1 MRFVKCELHTH
12 TLWSD
17 GTMTP
22 EELVENAVKRGY
34 AAIASTDHNTWFAY
48 PRIKAAADKSGLVA
62 VKGIEWT
69 TFYGHLTV
77 LGGNSPVDWRDV
89 CPDNIADKILEARAS
104 GDAVVLCHPA
114 RIGGQICC
122 GCHNDFDIGAG
133 LLCAMEVWSR
143 YNQNRDAANAEA
155 ERLWRARLDDGER
168 IAAVYGYDWHR
179 PDRGC
184 PPYSATYVGVEGAVT
199 PEKIV
204 EGVKRGRTYVSSGV
218 ELEISVTAAGERR
231 EIGDSFP
238 AGEVAVSVTVKRDDD
253 YAKEYAVET
262 EAIAV
267 EGSAFSARAEGD
279 RLSVTARA
287 EKGYFFVKVF
297 GKIDGE
303 RTELAITA
311 PFYTEEI

>member
-1 MRFVKCELHTH
+1 MRYVKCELHTH

-22 EELVENAVKRGY
+22 EELVENAVRRGY
-34 AAIASTDHNTWFAY
+34 RAIASTDHNTWFAY
-48 PRIKAAADKSGLVA
+48 PRIKAAADRAGLVA

-89 CPDNIADKILEARAS
+89 GPTNIDEKILEARAS

-122 GCHNDFDIGAG
+122 GCHNDFDIAAG
-133 LLCAMEVWSR
+133 VLSGMEVWSR

-155 ERLWRARLDDGER
+155 ERLWRERLDNGER

-179 PDRGC
+179 PDKGC
-184 PPYSATYVGVEGAVT
+184 PSYSATYVGVDGEVT

-204 EGVKRGRTYVSSGV
+204 EGVKRGHTYVSSGV
-218 ELEISVTAAGERR
+218 VLDVKVSAGGAARETGDAIPAGAVEAEVTA
-231 EIGDSFP
+231 
-238 AGEVAVSVTVKRDDD
+238 TVDDV
-253 YAKEYAVET
+253 YAKEYDVEI
-262 EAIAV
+262 EEISV
-267 EGSAFSARAEGD
+267 EGSAFSARARD
-279 RLSVTARA
+279 NRLSVAATA
-287 EKGYFFVKVF
+287 EKGYFFFKVF
-297 GKIDGE
+297 GRINGE
-303 RTELAITA
+303 RTELAITSPYYA
-311 PFYTEEI
+311 EEL

>member
-1 MRFVKCELHTH
+1 MRYVKCELHTH

-22 EELVENAVKRGY
+22 EELVENAVRRGY
-34 AAIASTDHNTWFAY
+34 RAIASTDHNTWFAY
-48 PRIKAAADKSGLVA
+48 PRIKAAADRAGLVA

-89 CPDNIADKILEARAS
+89 GPTNIDEKILEARAS

-122 GCHNDFDIGAG
+122 GCHNDFDIAAG
-133 LLCAMEVWSR
+133 VLSGMEVWSR

-155 ERLWRARLDDGER
+155 ERLWRERLDNGER

-179 PDRGC
+179 PDKGC
-184 PPYSATYVGVEGAVT
+184 PSYSATYVGVDGEVT

-204 EGVKRGRTYVSSGV
+204 EGVKRGHTYVSSGV
-218 ELEISVTAAGERR
+218 VLDVKVSAGGAARETGDAIPAGAVEAEVTA
-231 EIGDSFP
+231 
-238 AGEVAVSVTVKRDDD
+238 TVDDV
-253 YAKEYAVET
+253 YAKEYDVEI
-262 EAIAV
+262 EEISV
-267 EGSAFSARAEGD
+267 EGSAFSARARGN
-279 RLSVTARA
+279 RLSVAATA
-287 EKGYFFVKVF
+287 EKGYFFFKVF
-297 GKIDGE
+297 GRINGE
-303 RTELAITA
+303 RAELAITSPYYA
-311 PFYTEEI
+311 EEL

>member
-1 MRFVKCELHTH
+1 MRYVKCELHTH

-22 EELVENAVKRGY
+22 EELVENAVRRGY
-34 AAIASTDHNTWFAY
+34 LAIASTDHNTWFAY
-48 PRIKAAADKSGLVA
+48 PRIKAAADRAGLVA

-89 CPDNIADKILEARAS
+89 GPTNIDEKILEARAS

-122 GCHNDFDIGAG
+122 GCHNDFDIAAG
-133 LLCAMEVWSR
+133 VLSGMEVWSR

-155 ERLWRARLDDGER
+155 ERLWRERLDNGER

-179 PDRGC
+179 PDKGC
-184 PPYSATYVGVEGAVT
+184 PSYSATYVGVDGEVT

-204 EGVKRGRTYVSSGV
+204 EGVKRGHTYVSSGV
-218 ELEISVTAAGERR
+218 VLDVKVSAGGAARETGDAIPAGAVEAEVTA
-231 EIGDSFP
+231 
-238 AGEVAVSVTVKRDDD
+238 TVDDV
-253 YAKEYAVET
+253 YAKEYDVEI
-262 EAIAV
+262 EEISV
-267 EGSAFSARAEGD
+267 EGSAFSARARGN
-279 RLSVTARA
+279 RLSVAATA
-287 EKGYFFVKVF
+287 EKGYFFFKVF
-297 GKIDGE
+297 GRINGE
-303 RTELAITA
+303 RTELVITSPYYA
-311 PFYTEEI
+311 EEL

>member
-1 MRFVKCELHTH
+1 MRYVKCELHTH

-22 EELVENAVKRGY
+22 EELVENAVRRGY
-34 AAIASTDHNTWFAY
+34 RAIASTDHNTWFAY
-48 PRIKAAADKSGLVA
+48 PRIKAAADRAGLVA

-89 CPDNIADKILEARAS
+89 GPTNIDEKILEARAS

-122 GCHNDFDIGAG
+122 GCHNDFDIAAG
-133 LLCAMEVWSR
+133 VLSGMEVWSR

-155 ERLWRARLDDGER
+155 ERLWRERLDNGER

-179 PDRGC
+179 PDKGC
-184 PPYSATYVGVEGAVT
+184 PSYSATYVGVDGEVT

-204 EGVKRGRTYVSSGV
+204 EGVKRGHTYVSSGV
-218 ELEISVTAAGERR
+218 VLDVKVSAGGAARETGDAIPAGAVEAEVTA
-231 EIGDSFP
+231 
-238 AGEVAVSVTVKRDDD
+238 TVDDV
-253 YAKEYAVET
+253 YAKEYDVEI
-262 EAIAV
+262 EEISV
-267 EGSAFSARAEGD
+267 EGSAFSARARGN
-279 RLSVTARA
+279 RLSVAATA
-287 EKGYFFVKVF
+287 EKGYFFFKVF
-297 GKIDGE
+297 GRINSE
-303 RTELAITA
+303 RTELAITSPYYA
-311 PFYTEEI
+311 EEL